1 MVSKIKEHFT
11 IIVFIFVI
19 LSISLTLTRSC
30 DTEPNKPIT
39 KHELEEVNIKY
50 KQKIDS
56 VETIN
61 NALNDEIIIIDK
73 EIEKLEKSKIK
84 KDSIINKWTDYQLD
98 SFWVEFFSKKY

>member
-1 MVSKIKEHFT
+1 MVKIKEHFV

-30 DTEPNKPIT
+30 DTEPNKATLQHPLDKSNVIL
-39 KHELEEVNIKY
+39 HN
-50 KQKIDS
+50 KIDS
-56 VETIN
+56 VEEVN
-61 NALNDEIIIIDK
+61 NGLNDDIKIIDV
-73 EIEKLEKSKIK
+73 EIEKIEKSNIR